1 MGKMSLGATPRR
13 VGGGRSDRHDAR
25 NASQGRSRANAPEWS
40 DAAAAAVLTALH
52 SCARD
57 AGRGIVAQV
66 KRVLSETEEA
76 ERMVKGLKLSEH
88 DRSTARA
95 VMQFHALKMG
105 EQQAEGWQT
114 KKARAFLK
122 PLRERRATHVQ
133 PDELE
138 VEFASEGPVSFHSWL
153 SEKPETERLRDV
165 RKSKRIV
172 AGLRGWP
179 LGWLKTTGVVC
190 YERAAGR
197 VKSERDG
204 APDAAFLQGVVKTTE
219 LPTAVA
225 EDSDHYVVVGPG
237 GRWLRFM
244 SVGEVARSFGLP
256 SESPVSRMLLE
267 TNALTENQAV
277 ACLGRA
283 VHTSVARRLVATLMS
298 RGLIVAGMRY
308 GSIFSGIDTF
318 AAGLEAEFGSEW
330 TYAFAS
336 ECDGTTRKALLTA
349 WGAKGLAGSHC
360 HEDGRSDGAVN
371 EERVDLVVIT
381 GNCESHSRRNHNRN
395 ARDQHTSLKDIW
407 AALGY
412 VRKQSPKAVIVE
424 NVTDASS
431 VSAITGL
438 LGRLAGYSLER
449 GMLDPR
455 DVADMPVARE
465 RMFWLL
471 VRTETDG

>member
-25 NASQGRSRANAPEWS
+25 NASQGYSRANAPEWS

-225 EDSDHYVVVGPG
+225 EDSDHYVVVGHG

-267 TNALTENQAV
+267 TNALTKNQAV

-318 AAGLEAEFGSEW
+318 AAGLEAGS
-330 TYAFAS
+330 S
-336 ECDGTTRKALLTA
+336 
-349 WGAKGLAGSHC
+349 
-360 HEDGRSDGAVN
+360 GRSGRMRSQASA
-371 EERVDLVVIT
+371 T
-381 GNCESHSRRNHNRN
+381 GQRARRC
-395 ARDQHTSLKDIW
+395 
-407 AALGY
+407 
-412 VRKQSPKAVIVE
+412 
-424 NVTDASS
+424 
-431 VSAITGL
+431 
-438 LGRLAGYSLER
+438 
-449 GMLDPR
+449 
-455 DVADMPVARE
+455 
-465 RMFWLL
+465 
-471 VRTETDG
+471 

>member
-1 MGKMSLGATPRR
+1 MKRILG
-13 VGGGRSDRHDAR
+13 
-25 NASQGRSRANAPEWS
+25 E
-40 DAAAAAVLTALH
+40 AAEV
-52 SCARD
+52 
-57 AGRGIVAQV
+57 
-66 KRVLSETEEA
+66 
-76 ERMVKGLKLSEH
+76 ERMVKGLKLSEN
-88 DRSTARA
+88 DRETARA
-95 VMQFHALKMG
+95 IMRFHAAKLG
-105 EQQAEGWQT
+105 EQQAEGGQT

-133 PDELE
+133 PEELE

-153 SEKPETERLRDV
+153 AEKPETERLRDI

-172 AGLRGWP
+172 TGLRGWP
-179 LGWLKTTGVVC
+179 LDWLKTTGVVC

-197 VKSERDG
+197 VRTERDG
-204 APDAAFLQGVVKTTE
+204 APDAAFLKGVVKTTE

-256 SESPVSRMLLE
+256 SESPVSRMLLG

-298 RGLIVAGMRY
+298 RGLIVAGMKY

-318 AAGLEAEFGSEW
+318 AAGLEAELGSDW
-330 TYAFAS
+330 RYAFAS
-336 ECDGTTRKALLTA
+336 ECDENTRNALLTA

-360 HEDGRSDGAVN
+360 YEDGRSDGAVN
-371 EERVDLVVIT
+371 EEKVDLVVIT

-395 ARDQHTSLKDIW
+395 AKDQHTSLKDIW

-412 VRKQSPKAVIVE
+412 VRKRSPKVVIVE
-424 NVTDASS
+424 SVTDASA
-431 VSAITGL
+431 VSGITGL
-438 LGRLAGYSLER
+438 LGRLAGYSLEK

-471 VRTETDG
+471 VRTEKDG